1 MPAYQANGSSN
12 ELSDNAYR
20 FIAIVRLRLTF
31 IMIQYKAPIK
41 DIKFLIN
48 DVYKFQQHYQHIPGG
63 EEATP
68 EMVDMILEA
77 SASFSEEVLS
87 PLYQTGD
94 KGCRFE
100 GGDVQTPAGFKEAYQ
115 MYVENGWQSMSTP
128 VEYGGQ
134 GLPMSLSVAKSEMIG
149 TANWP
154 WGMYPGLSLGAMNT
168 IFLHG
173 TEAQK
178 QTFFM
183 PLSEGRWT
191 GTMCLTEAQCGTDL
205 GQVKTKAEPNGDGS
219 YALTGQKIFISS
231 GEHDLAENIIHIVLA
246 RLPGA
251 PEGTKGIS
259 LFIVPKFNVND
270 DGSLGERNPVSCGS
284 IEEKMGIHGSSTC
297 VMNFD
302 GAKGFLIGP
311 ENKGLM
317 CMFTFMNTARIGTS
331 IQGLASAELSF
342 QGALP
347 YAKDRRSMRSLTGT
361 KDPDKAA
368 DTLMVHP
375 DVRRMLLTQKAIAE
389 GGRAMIY
396 HAARLADLMMA
407 AHSKGDTALYEQYDD
422 ELGFLTPILK
432 AFLTELGYE
441 AANHGVQIYGG
452 HGFIKEWGMEQI
464 VRDAQISKLY
474 EGTTGVQALD
484 LLGRKMLLGKFK
496 SFDNFSK
503 QVQEF
508 TRATKRPEMK
518 KMIRKLKRTMLGWK
532 LNNYHI
538 AFKASKNRDMVGSA
552 SVDYLM
558 YAGYNAMAYYWA
570 MMAETAYQKLE
581 SGDGDADFYK
591 AKIQMA
597 EFYYKRMLPR
607 AKSHAKM
614 MVRDPKSL
622 MQMKEEHFSF
632 LD

>member
-1 MPAYQANGSSN
+1 MSWLSN
-12 ELSDNAYR
+12 
-20 FIAIVRLRLTF
+20 
-31 IMIQYKAPIK
+31 MIQYKAPIK
-41 DIKFLIN
+41 DIKFLMN
-48 DVYKFQQHYQHIPGG
+48 DVFQFQDHYKTIPGG
-63 EEATP
+63 EEANE
-68 EMVDMILEA
+68 EMVDMILDA
-77 SASFSEEVLS
+77 AASFAQDVLS
-87 PLYQTGD
+87 PLYQSGD
-94 KGCRFE
+94 KGCTFE
-100 GGDVQTPAGFKEAYQ
+100 NGEVTTPEGYKEAYQ

-134 GLPMSLSVAKSEMIG
+134 GLPMSLSVARSEMVG

-168 IFLHG
+168 IFIHG

-178 QTFFM
+178 QTYFV

-205 GQVKTKAEPNGDGS
+205 GQVKTKAEANDDGS
-219 YALTGQKIFISS
+219 YSLSGQKIFISS
-231 GEHDLAENIIHIVLA
+231 GEHDMAENIVHIVLA

-251 PEGTKGIS
+251 PKGTKGIS
-259 LFIVPKFNVND
+259 LFIVPKFLVNE
-270 DGSLGERNPVSCGS
+270 DGSLGERNPVTCGS
-284 IEEKMGIHGSSTC
+284 IEEKMGIHASSTC

-302 GAKGFLIGP
+302 GAKGYLIGP

-331 IQGLASAELSF
+331 IQGIAAAELSY

-347 YAKDRRSMRSLTGT
+347 YAKERRSMRSLSGT
-361 KDPDKAA
+361 KQPDHAA

-396 HAARLADLMMA
+396 DAAKLADKMYA
-407 AHSKGDTALYEQYDD
+407 AQTSGDQAKYEQYDD
-422 ELGFLTPILK
+422 ELGFFTPILK

-441 AANHGVQIYGG
+441 AANHGVQVYGG

-464 VRDAQISKLY
+464 VRDTQIAKLY

-496 SFDNFSK
+496 SFESFMS
-503 QVQEF
+503 QVKDF
-508 TRATKRPEMK
+508 TKEPKSTESK
-518 KMIRKLKRTMLGWK
+518 KMVRTLKRYLAMWK
-532 LNNYHI
+532 INNYRI
-538 AFKASKNRDMVGSA
+538 AFKASKDRDMVGSA
-552 SVDYLM
+552 SFDYLM
-558 YAGYNAMAYYWA
+558 YAGYIVMAYYWA
-570 MMAETAYQKLE
+570 RMADTAHAKLA
-581 SGDGDADFYK
+581 SGEGDANFYR
-591 AKIQMA
+591 AKIQTA
-597 EFYYKRMLPR
+597 EFYFERLLPR

-614 MVRDPKSL
+614 MLKDPKSI
-622 MQMKEEHFSF
+622 MQMEEDHFSF

>member
-1 MPAYQANGSSN
+1 
-12 ELSDNAYR
+12 
-20 FIAIVRLRLTF
+20 
-31 IMIQYKAPIK
+31 MIQYKAPLK
-41 DIKFLIN
+41 DIKFLMN
-48 DVYKFQQHYQHIPGG
+48 DVYQFQQHYQQIPGG

-68 EMVDMILEA
+68 DMVDMILDA
-77 SASFSEEVLS
+77 AASFSEEVLS

-94 KGCRFE
+94 QGCRFE
-100 GGDVQTPAGFKEAYQ
+100 GGEVQTPAGFKQAYQ
-115 MYVENGWQSMSTP
+115 LYVENGWQSMSTP

-134 GLPMSLSVAKSEMIG
+134 GLPMSLSIAKSEMIG

-173 TEAQK
+173 SEAQK
-178 QTFFM
+178 QTFFI
-183 PLSEGRWT
+183 PLSEGRWS

-205 GQVKTKAEPNGDGS
+205 GQVKTKAEATADGA
-219 YALTGQKIFISS
+219 YAITGQKIFISS
-231 GEHDLAENIIHIVLA
+231 GEHDLADNIIHIVLA
-246 RLPGA
+246 RLPDA

-259 LFIVPKFNVND
+259 LFIVPKFNVNE
-270 DGSLGERNPVSCGS
+270 DGSLGERNLVSCGA

-347 YAKDRRSMRSLTGT
+347 YAKERRSMRSLSGT
-361 KDPDKAA
+361 KDPDQVA

-407 AHSKGDTALYEQYDD
+407 AHTRGDQSLYDQYDD

-441 AANHGVQIYGG
+441 AANHGVQVYGG

-496 SFDNFSK
+496 AYDHFAQ
-503 QVQEF
+503 QVKAF
-508 TRATKRPEMK
+508 TRRTKRPEMK
-518 KMIRKLKRTMLGWK
+518 KMIRKLKRNMLAWK
-532 LNNYHI
+532 LYNYRI
-538 AFKASKNRDMVGSA
+538 AFKASKNRDMVGAA

-558 YAGYNAMAYYWA
+558 YAGYISMSYYWA

-581 SGDGDADFYK
+581 SGDGDAEFYT
-591 AKIQMA
+591 AKIQLA
-597 EFYYKRMLPR
+597 EFYYKRILPR
-607 AKSHAKM
+607 AKAHASM

-622 MQMKEEHFSF
+622 MQIKEEHFSF